1 MSRNARNLWGLLPLG
16 KPALSGLLALLV
28 GGWLNC
34 EAAETVPQSK
44 VTAQSEAKVVITS
57 NSGAVESYNA
67 KPDIVRQLVK
77 TGIIK
82 ITGKADERAAWL
94 SLVSTQDIVGIKV
107 YTNPGRYSG
116 TRPEV
121 VAGVVEGLLAAGIP
135 KANIIIWDR
144 NRVEMQLAGYED
156 LATRYGVRLEAAFTA
171 GWDPKVFYE
180 SSIMG
185 KPIFGDYEF
194 EKKEDGVGRKSF
206 VSSLVSKRLTKI
218 ISVAPMLNHNNAGV
232 CGHLYSVAMGSVDNY
247 IRFENDTSR
256 LAVAVPEIYNL
267 TQFAD
272 HLVLGIT
279 DALICQYQGEQRSL
293 LHYSAVLNE
302 LRFSRD
308 PVALDA
314 LSVQEIE
321 IQRKRSGVPYKPEK
335 LEIYDN
341 AQLLELGIADLKRVK
356 IERVN

>member
-1 MSRNARNLWGLLPLG
+1 M
-16 KPALSGLLALLV
+16 ALLV

-34 EAAETVPQSK
+34 EAADVVPQPK
-44 VTAQSEAKVVITS
+44 ITPKSEAKVVITS
-57 NSGAVESYNA
+57 NNEAIESYNA
-67 KPDIVRQLVK
+67 KADVVRQLVR
-77 TGIIK
+77 TGILK
-82 ITGKADERAAWL
+82 LTGKADERAAWL

-121 VAGVVEGLLAAGIP
+121 VAGVIEGLLAAGIP

-144 NRVEMQLAGYED
+144 ARVDMQLAGYED
-156 LATRYGVRLEAAFTA
+156 MAARYGVRMEAAFTA
-171 GWDPKVFYE
+171 GWDSKVFYE
-180 SSIMG
+180 SSIIG

-194 EKKEDGVGRKSF
+194 EKKEDGVGRKSY
-206 VSSLVSKRLTKI
+206 VSSLVTKRLTKI

-232 CGHLYSVAMGSVDNY
+232 CGHLYSVAMGSVDNS
-247 IRFENDTSR
+247 IRFENDTAR
-256 LAVAVPEIYNL
+256 LAVAVPEIFNL

-272 HLVLGIT
+272 HVVLGIT
-279 DALICQYQGEQRSL
+279 DALICQYQGEQRTL

-308 PVALDA
+308 PVALDT

-321 IQRKRSGVPYKPEK
+321 LQRKRSGVPYKHEK

-341 AQLLELGIADLKRVK
+341 AQLLELGIADLKRIK